1 MKLVLTLQL
10 VDDEGR
16 VVKERKGELN
26 NHNGRKRVEVLKYL
40 RVGVITTYQSLCPPQ
55 GSKR

>member
-26 NHNGRKRVEVLKYL
+26 NPNSREKQEVFRYL
-40 RVGVITTYQSLCPPQ
+40 RLGVISTYHSLC
-55 GSKR
+55 SAETKR